1 MTQGKKLRRFDAHRR
16 SQSAFFKQKP
26 MLVKDLELA
35 LSELIG
41 LFVIG
46 TNLARPLEMQ
56 HPLNEHTY
64 KTVRKSGF
72 LTRSAF
78 GSDAVVPLA
87 LSLRYNS
94 PFDE

>member
-1 MTQGKKLRRFDAHRR
+1 MTHGKKLRRFDAHRR

-41 LFVIG
+41 LFVTG

-56 HPLNEHTY
+56 YPLNETDTKRY
-64 KTVRKSGF
+64 ER
-72 LTRSAF
+72 
-78 GSDAVVPLA
+78 VVSQHESHLVPMRLY
-87 LSLRYNS
+87 LSHLV
-94 PFDE
+94 